1 MYTISIIN
9 QKGGVGKSTT
19 AQALAVGLALRGYK
33 PLLMDLD
40 PQGNLSYSLQTRGG
54 PSALEVLTQDATA
67 QEAVQEAAAGK
78 EKGSVAIIP
87 ASPGLASAE
96 KILTHTGR
104 EYRLREALASLAA
117 LYDFAILDTPP
128 ALGLLTINALTA
140 SDGAIIPAA
149 ADIFSLQG
157 IGQLSETI
165 RTVQQYTNPALRI
178 LGILLTRH
186 SDRTI
191 LSRDLAELMNDTATT
206 LDTKVYA
213 ATIREAVAVREA
225 QASQVDILSYA
236 PKGNATADYLAFVD
250 EFLQD
255 YQRYPE
261 GR

>member
-19 AQALAVGLALRGYK
+19 AQALGIGLALRGYNA
-33 PLLMDLD
+33 LLLDLD

-54 PSALEVLTQDATA
+54 PSTLEVITHEATA
-67 QEAVQEAAAGK
+67 QEATQKVKAGK
-78 EKGSVAIIP
+78 EHQIAIIP
-87 ASPGLASAE
+87 ASPGLASTE
-96 KILTHTGR
+96 KSLTQTGR
-104 EYRLREALASLAA
+104 EYQLQEALHPLNTS
-117 LYDFAILDTPP
+117 YDFAILDTPP

-165 RTVQQYTNPALRI
+165 RTVQQYTNPALQI

-191 LSRDLAELMNDTATT
+191 LSRDLSELMNETAES

-213 ATIREAVAVREA
+213 ATIREAVAVKEA
-225 QASQVDILSYA
+225 QASQTDILNYA
-236 PKGNATADYLAFVD
+236 PKGNATLDYMAFVD
-250 EFLQD
+250 EVIQD
-255 YQRYPE
+255 YLRYIEAP
-261 GR
+261 